1 MLRLEPKEPFDPG
14 EVALPRTRA
23 ERIGP
28 YVVVRELARAPGA
41 RFVEADG
48 PGDARVLLQV
58 VRLRAPADEADRVA
72 RQRYERALGART
84 AALFDEPELEIR
96 AQGGADLGDGTR
108 WIYWARAWSGAPVE
122 LSALDDAELLAA
134 VRALGERLV
143 RRHARGRAEPLLS
156 AQTLWRSADG
166 RVSVAGVPVGVDAQ
180 WMAPTEDAPL
190 RAPGEAADA
199 TPSGDLWR
207 MARVVE
213 VAVAER
219 TAPPQPLLDLLAQAD
234 RLSTSAELRAVLG
247 GVAKEDPT
255 QPTRAV
261 TAPKVAPSWADALP
275 ARDDE
280 VTVDVRARTDEHDAA
295 TTRIDLV
302 SPAPVLVVSVPAPF
316 EDTGE
321 TAAARAAP
329 QTPSQGPGVGPP
341 SAAPADAPISAP
353 SPPPLRALDPPP
365 LPVRSL
371 TPVGTPGADAAASA
385 VAATTPDRSLVSL
398 VVPPVVPPPSAERPQ
413 ATTAPD
419 RPLAL
424 RPGVTAPARTPSGA
438 SALAAAVRAP
448 FDSTELPTIDTSLP
462 GDSATDPALGA
473 AEAVTHQ
480 TRAIEL
486 APPVLPVV
494 MDASEQSTSTQRIFS
509 VDTVTDGKPL
519 PRAGLV
525 DEAVVDPAAVA
536 WAPALLPE
544 GASPWS
550 EVVRPRPA
558 RATFTGF
565 PGELPELEPDD
576 VVEPTAPRAMV
587 RASEPPPPL
596 PALGVMSTPPP
607 PLTAPIGEGLVVLT
621 PARRMAL
628 AAGATLLVLGLVAQ
642 WSRGRAPPI
651 EALDGLVLTATNEVT
666 IDAQPAGTTVVS
678 EADGRVLGQT
688 PLRFVV
694 PPAADASVLLVRA
707 GHDPQR
713 LVLPDRGGIVAI
725 LTPIAGRGCEVPL
738 EVPPGVRLEG
748 VGVAIGSGPS
758 YSIPG
763 AAVVRAVGGEVVGA
777 RIVRCPEAP
786 RDAAVRLRFDAP
798 SPGIDVRI
806 THPAGATAS
815 IEGTEVGVVPASR
828 VVTAAFARVRVAGPS
843 GDVVERWVPSRSD
856 VEVQVPAAAAP
867 PAQPTAADTTEVA
880 VPALEP
886 SGPAQ
891 LADREPRRER
901 KPDALALLREGTEQ
915 LQAGHDARARE
926 RLEACLK
933 ADPNIAACHRGLA
946 ELHRRAEAR
955 GPARAHYQRY
965 LELAPEAPD
974 AALVRSLLRELR

>member
-1 MLRLEPKEPFDPG
+1 MLRLEPKEPFDAG
-14 EVALPRTRA
+14 EVALPRSRA

-28 YVVVRELARAPGA
+28 YVVVRELSRAPGA

-122 LSALDDAELLAA
+122 LAALAETELLDAL
-134 VRALGERLV
+134 RALGDRLV

-156 AQTLWRSADG
+156 AQALWRSADG
-166 RVSVAGVPVGVDAQ
+166 RVGVAGVPVGVDAH

-190 RAPGEAADA
+190 RAPGEPVDA

-213 VAVAER
+213 AAIADR
-219 TAPPQPLLDLLAQAD
+219 TPPPALLVDLLARSD
-234 RLSTSAELRAVLG
+234 RLSTAAELRAALG
-247 GVAKEDPT
+247 GAAKDDPT

-261 TAPKVAPSWADALP
+261 SPPRPTSSWADALP
-275 ARDDE
+275 SRDEE

-295 TTRIDLV
+295 TTRIELSPPPPPLV
-302 SPAPVLVVSVPAPF
+302 RVVSVSAPL

-321 TAAARAAP
+321 TAAAAALIA
-329 QTPSQGPGVGPP
+329 PSVPNVVSAPGEANAPALVALVGPLDHG
-341 SAAPADAPISAP
+341 AVVTAPDGAI
-353 SPPPLRALDPPP
+353 R
-365 LPVRSL
+365 PVL
-371 TPVGTPGADAAASA
+371 
-385 VAATTPDRSLVSL
+385 AATTPDRPLVPLLAPLPLMAGAS
-398 VVPPVVPPPSAERPQ
+398 VERPQ

-424 RPGVTAPARTPSGA
+424 RPAADRADEAPPPRPGSSSAY
-438 SALAAAVRAP
+438 ALAAAVRAP
-448 FDSTELPTIDTSLP
+448 IDSTELPTIDTSSP

-480 TRAIEL
+480 TRAVDL
-486 APPVLPVV
+486 APPVLPIV

-519 PRAGLV
+519 PRAGLLE
-525 DEAVVDPAAVA
+525 EATVDPAAVA

-576 VVEPTAPRAMV
+576 VIEPTAPRAMV

-596 PALGVMSTPPP
+596 LPSSAPLLPSPPLSP
-607 PLTAPIGEGLVVLT
+607 PLTEGLVVLT

-642 WSRGRAPPI
+642 WSRGRTPPI

-725 LTPIAGRGCEVPL
+725 LTPIAGGGCEVPL
-738 EVPPGVRLEG
+738 ELPSGVQLEG
-748 VGVAIGSGPS
+748 VGAAIGSGPA
-758 YSIPG
+758 YTIPG
-763 AAVVRAVGGEVVGA
+763 AAVVRAVGGGVVGA

-786 RDAAVRLRFDAP
+786 RDAAVRLRFEPP
-798 SPGIDVRI
+798 STGADVRI

-828 VVTAAFARVRVAGPS
+828 LVTTAFARVRVAGPS
-843 GDVVERWVPSRSD
+843 GEVVERWVPSRSD
-856 VEVQVPAAAAP
+856 VEVQVPTAVPVLAEPTVAAP
-867 PAQPTAADTTEVA
+867 TEVS
-880 VPALEP
+880 VPEP
-886 SGPAQ
+886 AE
-891 LADREPRRER
+891 REPRRER

-933 ADPNIAACHRGLA
+933 ADPSVAACHRGLA

-955 GPARAHYQRY
+955 VPARSHYQRY
-965 LELAPEAPD
+965 LELAPDAPD
-974 AALVRSLLRELR
+974 APLVRSLLRELR

>member
-14 EVALPRTRA
+14 EVALPRPRA

-108 WIYWARAWSGAPVE
+108 WVYWARAWSGAPVD
-122 LSALDDAELLAA
+122 LATLDDEALLSA

-156 AQTLWRSADG
+156 AHALWRSPDG
-166 RVSVAGVPVGVDAQ
+166 RVGVAGVPVGVDAQ
-180 WMAPTEDAPL
+180 WMAPSEDAPL
-190 RAPGEAADA
+190 RAPGEAADG
-199 TPSGDLWR
+199 TITGDLWR

-213 VAVAER
+213 AAVAGR
-219 TAPPQPLLDLLAQAD
+219 ATPPEPLTQLLAQAE
-234 RLSTSAELRAVLG
+234 RLASAAELRAVLG
-247 GVAKEDPT
+247 GVAREDPT

-261 TAPKVAPSWADALP
+261 SPPRAPAASWADALP
-275 ARDDE
+275 PRDEE
-280 VTVDVRARTDEHDAA
+280 VTVDVRARADAHDAA
-295 TTRIDLV
+295 TTRIELV
-302 SPAPVLVVSVPAPF
+302 PPAAPVPAVVVASVPPTLD
-316 EDTGE
+316 DTGE
-321 TAAARAAP
+321 TALAALVAPPAPGLSAGRPVDGTSAPRALALVGPLSPHTATQPDRPAARALDATAP
-329 QTPSQGPGVGPP
+329 DRPLAT
-341 SAAPADAPISAP
+341 AT
-353 SPPPLRALDPPP
+353 PPL
-365 LPVRSL
+365 
-371 TPVGTPGADAAASA
+371 ASG
-385 VAATTPDRSLVSL
+385 
-398 VVPPVVPPPSAERPQ
+398 ERPE

-424 RPGVTAPARTPSGA
+424 RPGASPIPTAVLASPPRAEPPAPW
-438 SALAAAVRAP
+438 AAAVRAP
-448 FDSTELPTIDTSLP
+448 IDSTELPTIDTSP
-462 GDSATDPALGA
+462 HGDSATDPALGA

-480 TRAIEL
+480 TRAVDL
-486 APPVLPVV
+486 APPVMPVV

-519 PRAGLV
+519 PRAGAV
-525 DEAVVDPAAVA
+525 EEAVVDPAAVA

-576 VVEPTAPRAMV
+576 VIEPTAPRAMV
-587 RASEPPPPL
+587 RASEPPPALTPL
-596 PALGVMSTPPP
+596 ALSLPPP
-607 PLTAPIGEGLVVLT
+607 PLPGPPPEGLVLT

-642 WSRGRAPPI
+642 WSRGRTPPI

-678 EADGRVLGQT
+678 ESDGRVLGQT

-694 PPAADASVLLVRA
+694 PPAADAAVLLVRA

-725 LTPIAGRGCEVPL
+725 LTPIAGHGCELPL
-738 EVPPGVRLEG
+738 ELPPGVRLEG
-748 VGVAIGSGPS
+748 VGVTIGGGPT
-758 YSIPG
+758 YTIPG
-763 AAVVRAVGGEVVGA
+763 AAVVRAVGGDVVGA

-786 RDAAVRLRFDAP
+786 REAAVRLRFDAP
-798 SPGIDVRI
+798 SPGVDVRI

-828 VVTAAFARVRVAGPS
+828 VVSSAFARVRVAGPS
-843 GDVVERWVPSRSD
+843 GEVVERWVPSRSD
-856 VEVQVPAAAAP
+856 VEVQIPTTVTPSPEPSVAE
-867 PAQPTAADTTEVA
+867 PTASA
-880 VPALEP
+880 VPVEP
-886 SGPAQ
+886 VAE
-891 LADREPRRER
+891 REPRRER

-933 ADPNIAACHRGLA
+933 ADPTVAACHRGLA

-965 LELAPEAPD
+965 LELAPDAPD